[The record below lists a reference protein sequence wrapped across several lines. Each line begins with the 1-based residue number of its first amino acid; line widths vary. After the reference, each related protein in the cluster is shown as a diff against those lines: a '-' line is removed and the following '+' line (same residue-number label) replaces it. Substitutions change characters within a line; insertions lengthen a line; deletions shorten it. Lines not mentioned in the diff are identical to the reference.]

1 MNENTM
7 PGHEPWPP
15 GDGRWHPYGRTLGE
29 DQALLDAGF
38 ETGWWG
44 EDGAPAPWPQDFL
57 DPEAGWVGSEGR
69 AVDFF
74 GAGPCQDAEQKTFA
88 QLIAEHE
95 GDEPPF

>member
-1 MNENTM
+1 MRILCLATSLGRRAM
-7 PGHEPWPP
+7 
-15 GDGRWHPYGRTLGE
+15 DGGIRTDARWAE

-38 ETGWWG
+38 ETGRWG

-69 AVDFF
+69 AVDLF
-74 GAGPCQDAEQKTFA
+74 GAGPCQNAEQKTFA